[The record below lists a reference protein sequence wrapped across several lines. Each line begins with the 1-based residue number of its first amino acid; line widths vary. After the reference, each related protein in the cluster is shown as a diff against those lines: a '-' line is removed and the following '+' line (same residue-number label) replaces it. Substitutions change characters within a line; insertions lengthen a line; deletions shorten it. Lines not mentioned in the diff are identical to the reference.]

1 MAVATAKVPQV
12 IVAAGIVPTAF
23 TPGQVE
29 GHYYP
34 NNGATFLLVTNGSGA
49 PIDVTAISQLTVE
62 GLAVA
67 DSVVAVGAGV
77 TKLIGP
83 FNPTIF
89 NDENG
94 NMTVTFSAV
103 TSVTCSIISLGI

>member
-12 IVAAGIVPTAF
+12 IAPTGIVPTAF
-23 TPGQVE
+23 TPAQVE
-29 GHYYP
+29 GHFFP
-34 NNGATFLLVTNGSGA
+34 NNGATFLLVTNGSQA
-49 PIDVTAISQLTVE
+49 SIDVTAISQLTLE

-77 TKLIGP
+77 TKLLGP
-83 FNPTIF
+83 FNPSIF

-94 NMTVTFSAV
+94 NMTVTFSAI
-103 TSVTCSIISLGI
+103 TSITCSIISLGI

>member
-12 IVAAGIVPTAF
+12 IAPTGIVPTAF
-23 TPGQVE
+23 TPAQVE
-29 GHYYP
+29 GHYFA
-34 NNGATFLLVTNGSGA
+34 NNGSTFLLVANGSGA
-49 PIDVTAISQLTVE
+49 PVDVTAISQLTVE

-67 DSVVAVGAGV
+67 DSVVEVGAGV
-77 TKLIGP
+77 TKLLGP
-83 FNPTIF
+83 FNPSIF

-94 NMTVTFSAV
+94 NMTVTFEAV

>member
-12 IVAAGIVPTAF
+12 IAPTGIVPTAF
-23 TPGQVE
+23 TPAQVE
-29 GHYYP
+29 GHYFA
-34 NNGATFLLVTNGSGA
+34 NNGATFLLVANGSGA
-49 PIDVTAISQLTVE
+49 PVDVTAISQLTVE

-67 DSVVAVGAGV
+67 DSVVEVGAGV
-77 TKLIGP
+77 TKLLGP
-83 FNPTIF
+83 FNQSIF

-94 NMTVTFSAV
+94 NMTVTFEAV

>member
-12 IVAAGIVPTAF
+12 IAPTGIVPTAF
-23 TPGQVE
+23 TPAQVE
-29 GHYYP
+29 GHYFP
-34 NNGATFLLVTNGSGA
+34 NNGATFLLVTNGSQSS
-49 PIDVTAISQLTVE
+49 INVTAVSALTVE

-77 TKLIGP
+77 TKLLGP

>member
-1 MAVATAKVPQV
+1 MAVATAKVPQ
-12 IVAAGIVPTAF
+12 IITPTGIVPTAF
-23 TPGQVE
+23 TPAQVE
-29 GHYYP
+29 GHYFP
-34 NNGATFLLVTNGSGA
+34 NNGATFILVTNGSGS
-49 PIDVTAISQLTVE
+49 PINVTAVSALVVE

-67 DSVVAVGAGV
+67 DSVVAVAAGA

-94 NMTVTFSAV
+94 NMMVTFSAV

>member
-12 IVAAGIVPTAF
+12 IAPTGIVPTAF
-23 TPGQVE
+23 TPAQVE
-29 GHYYP
+29 GHYFP
-34 NNGATFLLVTNGSGA
+34 NNGTTFLLVTNGSA
-49 PIDVTAISQLTVE
+49 SSIDVTAISQLTLE

-67 DSVVAVGAGV
+67 DSVVAVAAGA

-89 NDENG
+89 NDDSG
-94 NMTVTFSAV
+94 NATVTFSAI
-103 TSVTCSIISLGI
+103 TTITCSIISLGI

>member
-12 IVAAGIVPTAF
+12 IAPAGIVPTAF
-23 TPGQVE
+23 TPAQVE
-29 GHYYP
+29 GHYFA

-49 PIDVTAISQLTVE
+49 PINVTAISALTVE

-67 DSVVAVGAGV
+67 DSIVAVAAGV

-94 NMTVTFSAV
+94 NATVTFSAV